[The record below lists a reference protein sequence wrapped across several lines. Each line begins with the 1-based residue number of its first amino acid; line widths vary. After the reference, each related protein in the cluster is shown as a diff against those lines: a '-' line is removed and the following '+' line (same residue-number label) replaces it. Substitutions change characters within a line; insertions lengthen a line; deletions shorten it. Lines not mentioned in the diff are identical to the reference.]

1 MLKMKLERLVARY
14 APTPDKLS
22 NVFERFLRFRDIK
35 TEAKYRRVFNFHEL
49 VKSTGFQPVSLSLK
63 RR

>member
-1 MLKMKLERLVARY
+1 MAVIGICGTMY
-14 APTPDKLS
+14 TDTT
-22 NVFERFLRFRDIK
+22 FEAILHKK
-35 TEAKYRRVFNFHEL
+35 TVKAFNFHEL